1 MNRSALWILM
11 PLTVLA
17 FCAALPS
24 RTMMDLFILVC
35 LFGAMATAWNL
46 MAGFTGLLS
55 LGHSLFFGIGAY
67 SVAFLQNQ
75 YQWTPAVTWMLGV
88 LLAAATA
95 AIIGLLCF
103 RYRLRGHHFAIFT
116 LAASQV
122 AFFLVSGADWLGRSD
137 GLIIRSAQP
146 AAHYLQFDAKWPYGL
161 IIAVILMGVL
171 AAGQWLLQ
179 ARYGYYWRAI
189 RDNEDAADAL
199 GVPVTRY
206 KMLVLAFSGAVAA
219 LCGAFYASY
228 VAFVDPRSVLGV
240 EVSVQL
246 LVFSIIGGLH
256 RLWGPLLGAALLLPM
271 NEMLRTW
278 LGSSF
283 QGASIVLYSVVLIVL
298 ALALPGGLG
307 SLVGRRPVT
316 PLQPLPLPQTDGK
329 TP

>member
-1 MNRSALWILM
+1 MARSPFW
-11 PLTVLA
+11 VLA
-17 FCAALPS
+17 PLVALAFFAALPS
-24 RTMMDLFILVC
+24 RTAMDLFILVC

-46 MAGFTGLLS
+46 MTGFTGLLS

-75 YQWTPAVTWMLGV
+75 YQWPPAVTWVLGV
-88 LLAAATA
+88 ALAVGSA

-122 AFFLVSGADWLGRSD
+122 AFFLVSGAEWLGRSD
-137 GLIIRSAQP
+137 GLIIRGAEP
-146 AAHYLQFDAKWPYGL
+146 ATRYLQFNDKWPYGL
-161 IIAVILMGVL
+161 IIGGVLLGVL

-206 KMLVLAFSGAVAA
+206 KMLVLAGSGGVAA

-228 VAFVDPRSVLGV
+228 VAFVDPRSALGV

-271 NEMLRTW
+271 NEMLRAW

-298 ALALPGGLG
+298 ALVLPGGLG
-307 SLVGRRPVT
+307 SLLRRPA
-316 PLQPLPLPQTDGK
+316 PARPALPLRQPEGG